1 MSDDTKMIS
10 LYAALAT
17 AQGNFRPIVK
27 NRSVQVRMKTGG
39 TYAFRYADLEEI
51 TSATRPALAAAGLS
65 VLHPLQ
71 TDENGKTYMQT
82 ILAHKDGGVITSRVE
97 LPAPTSYS
105 DPKEFGAASSY
116 LRRYAVSSLLG
127 LAADDDLD
135 ENGRDA
141 AAGNSGGNHGDTEA
155 DKVGALTEGLIA
167 EARQTVDD
175 AAALAFWKNNA
186 SKLAKYPNAFE
197 ELKQAVAKHRKALG
211 AATANATAE
220 G

>member
-1 MSDDTKMIS
+1 MSDDTKMIA

-27 NRSVQVRMKTGG
+27 NRSVQVRMKSGG

-71 TDENGKTYMQT
+71 TEDNGKTYMQT
-82 ILAHKDGGVITSRVE
+82 ILAHKDGGVIASRVE
-97 LPAPTSYS
+97 LPAPTSYN

-141 AAGNSGGNHGDTEA
+141 ATGAGADTEA
-155 DKVGALTEGLIA
+155 DTVGALTEGLIA
-167 EARQTVDD
+167 GARQTTTD
-175 AAALAFWKNNA
+175 ADALAFWKNNA
-186 SKLAKYPNAFE
+186 AKLAKYPNAFE

-211 AATANATAE
+211 AATTNATAE